1 MKIGV
6 PKEIVA
12 GERRVALVP
21 KEVEKLVAAGFEVQ
35 IEAGAGGGSFFS
47 DGAYEEAGASIVDG
61 AKAAYDADVVFKV
74 RKPEPSEVELLK
86 AGSMLVGFLEPLT
99 SLELMKQ
106 LAECKVTAV
115 ALESVPRISRAQ
127 KMDALSSQANIA
139 GYKAALIAANS
150 LPKFFPMSMT
160 AAGMIRPAKAVIL
173 GVGVA
178 GLQAIATCR
187 RLGASVQAYDI
198 RPATKE
204 EVKSLGAKFIDVT
217 LEEEEELEDAGGYGK
232 EVSEASAQ
240 RQKEVLAEHIKAA
253 DIVITTAAVPGK
265 KAPVLV
271 EEDAVKGMKEG
282 SVIVDLAAE
291 TGGNCTLTEAGATVV
306 KHGVTIHGPANLV
319 SQMPVDASSLYARNV
334 TALFDE
340 FVKDGE
346 LNVDFEDE
354 VIAGS
359 CITHNG
365 EVVNER
371 VKALL

>member
-6 PKEIVA
+6 PKEIID

-21 KEVEKLVAAGFEVQ
+21 KEVAKLVEAGFEVQ
-35 IEAGAGGGSFFS
+35 IESGAGESAYFS
-47 DGAYEEAGASIVDG
+47 DDSYKEVGAAIVDG
-61 AKAAYDADVVFKV
+61 PQAAYDAHVVLKV
-74 RKPEPSEVELLK
+74 RKPELSEVGLMKEGTLLI
-86 AGSMLVGFLEPLT
+86 AFLEPLT
-99 SLELMKQ
+99 SPELIKKLVEQ
-106 LAECKVTAV
+106 KVTGV
-115 ALESVPRISRAQ
+115 AMETVPRISRAQ

-139 GYKAALIAANS
+139 GYKAALIAAGS

-160 AAGMIRPAKAVIL
+160 AAGMVPPAKALIL

-187 RLGASVQAYDI
+187 RLGASVEAYDI

-204 EVKSLGAKFIDVT
+204 EVKSLGAKFIEIE
-217 LEEEEELEDAGGYGK
+217 LEEKELEDAGGYGK
-232 EVSEASAQ
+232 EVSKASAQ

-253 DIVITTAAVPGK
+253 DVVITTAAVPGK

-271 EEDAVKGMKEG
+271 EEEAVKGMRSG

-291 TGGNCTLTEAGATVV
+291 TGGNCVLTEAGETVV
-306 KHGVTIHGPANLV
+306 RHGVIIHGPADLV
-319 SQMPVDASSLYARNV
+319 SEMPVDASSLYARNI
-334 TALFDE
+334 TSLFAE

-346 LNVDFEDE
+346 LNLDFEDE

-359 CITHNG
+359 CVTHNG